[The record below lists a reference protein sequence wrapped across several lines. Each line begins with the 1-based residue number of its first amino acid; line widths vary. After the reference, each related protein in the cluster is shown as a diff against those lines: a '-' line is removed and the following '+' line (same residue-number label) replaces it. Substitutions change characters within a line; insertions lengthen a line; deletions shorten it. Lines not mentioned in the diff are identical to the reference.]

1 MNEYDVTIEEL
12 ISGTFKVK
20 ANSPEEARELAEE
33 KYWDCE
39 FVLGP
44 NVTCRKMQVAG
55 GSWSEF

>member
-20 ANSPEEARELAEE
+20 ANSPEEARE
-33 KYWDCE
+33 